1 MTRKARYGLTLW
13 MHSNLVFRSAVGPNA
28 AGPRR
33 GARRARGG
41 PCSGAKGAD
50 VFAPLRAR
58 ARATLRAATAN
69 AHLGMAAGGHL

>member
-1 MTRKARYGLTLW
+1 MGGLAAAR
-13 MHSNLVFRSAVGPNA
+13 
-28 AGPRR
+28 
-33 GARRARGG
+33 
-41 PCSGAKGAD
+41 KGAD